1 MNIKPLSKAIYNKAK
16 ELGIKTIVLNFS
28 GGDDEGYLDV
38 GMTPKFDQDFA
49 SQIEDW
55 VWSVYDYSG
64 AGDGN
69 AYGDNV
75 EYNLVN
81 GTASTEEW
89 YMTRQSGDSGTQN
102 LQISAE
108 D

>member
-1 MNIKPLSKAIYNKAK
+1 MNIEPLSKQIYNKAK
-16 ELGIKTIVLNFS
+16 ELGIETIVLNFS

-38 GMTPKFDQDFA
+38 GMTPKYDEEFA
-49 SQIEDW
+49 GEIEEW
-55 VWSVYDYSG
+55 AWEVYDYSG

-75 EYNLVN
+75 EYDLKN
-81 GTASTEEW
+81 GKASTEEW
-89 YMTRQSGDSGTQN
+89 YMTRQSEDGITRN

>member
-1 MNIKPLSKAIYNKAK
+1 MTIRPLSKKIYTKAK
-16 ELGIKTIVLNFS
+16 ELGIETIVLNFS

-38 GMTPKFDQDFA
+38 GMTPKYNEDF
-49 SQIEDW
+49 SREIEDW
-55 VWSVYDYSG
+55 AWEVYDYNG

-89 YMTRQSGDSGTQN
+89 YNSRQYQEGNTCN

>member
-1 MNIKPLSKAIYNKAK
+1 MTIKPLSKKIYTKAK
-16 ELGIKTIVLNFS
+16 ELGIETIVLNFS
-28 GGDDEGYLDV
+28 GGDDQGYLEV
-38 GMTPKFDQDFA
+38 GMTPKFIESFA
-49 SQIEDW
+49 TEIEDW
-55 VWSVYDYSG
+55 VWETYDYSG

-89 YMTRQSGDSGTQN
+89 YMTRQSGDGETRN

>member
-1 MNIKPLSKAIYNKAK
+1 MTIKPLSKKIYNRAK
-16 ELGIKTIVLNFS
+16 ELGIETIVLNFS

-38 GMTPKFDQDFA
+38 GMTPEYNEDF
-49 SQIEDW
+49 SREIEDW
-55 VWSVYDYSG
+55 AWEVYDYNG

-89 YMTRQSGDSGTQN
+89 YMTRQSEDGGTHN